1 MNINPLVRLRDL
13 GQSLWLDYIH
23 RELIT
28 DGRLRRLIQDD
39 GLTGMTSNPAI
50 FEKAIV
56 GGQQYD
62 DDIAALASAGKSAND
77 IYEALSQY
85 DVQSSADEFRAV
97 HDATGGIDGYVSLEV
112 NPHLANDTDG
122 TAAEARRLW
131 RQLDRPNVMIK
142 VPGTQAGLGAI
153 RQLTSEG
160 INVNVTL
167 LFGLER
173 YRAVANAY
181 LEGLE
186 WRVQRQQPVD
196 HIASVASFFVSR
208 IDTLVDPLLDQRH
221 ADTLRGRVAIANA
234 KLAAVAFEELF
245 GGARFA
251 ALKTRGARPQRLLWA
266 STSTK
271 DKRYSDVMYVE
282 ALAGA
287 GTVDTLPLETLEAY
301 RDHGQPALRLMD
313 ELDQARA
320 VLAQLAT
327 AGISLDVVTAQLERE
342 GVQKFIEPFDKLL
355 ASIESKHLAVS
366 GRSAAQRPG
375 ARP

>member
-1 MNINPLVRLRDL
+1 MNTNPLLRLRDL

-28 DGRLRRLIQDD
+28 DGRLRRLIQED
-39 GLTGMTSNPAI
+39 GLSGMTSNPAI

-56 GGQQYD
+56 GGAQYD
-62 DDIAALASAGKSAND
+62 DDIATLAGAGKDANA

-85 DVQSSADEFRAV
+85 DVQSAADEFRAV
-97 HDATGGIDGYVSLEV
+97 YDSSAGADGYVSLEV
-112 NPHLANDTDG
+112 NPHLANDTEG
-122 TAAEARRLW
+122 TIAEGRRLW
-131 RQLDRPNVMIK
+131 RDLQRPNAMIK
-142 VPGTQAGLGAI
+142 VPATQAGLAAI
-153 RQLTSEG
+153 RQLTAEG
-160 INVNVTL
+160 ININVTL
-167 LFGLER
+167 LFALER

-186 WRVQRQQPVD
+186 WRAQRQQPVQ

-221 ADTLRGRVAIANA
+221 AEALRGRVAIANA

-251 ALKTRGARPQRLLWA
+251 ALKARGARPQRLLWA

-287 GTVDTLPLETLEAY
+287 GTVDTLPPETIEAY
-301 RDHGQPALRLMD
+301 RDHGEPALRLL
-313 ELDQARA
+313 EGLDQARE
-320 VLAQLAT
+320 VLAQLAAT
-327 AGISLDVVTAQLERE
+327 GISLDAITAQLERD

-355 ASIESKHLAVS
+355 ASIESKHVAIAS
-366 GRSAAQRPG
+366 RGGARPG
-375 ARP
+375 AHA